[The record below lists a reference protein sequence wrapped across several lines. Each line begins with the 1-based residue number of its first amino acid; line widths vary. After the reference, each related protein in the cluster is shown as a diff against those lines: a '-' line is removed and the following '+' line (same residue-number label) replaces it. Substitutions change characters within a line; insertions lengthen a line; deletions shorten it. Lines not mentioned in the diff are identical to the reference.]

1 MLIKEVFKEFL
12 NEQKNN
18 LSKKTFDEYKSVIE
32 LFADSLHGYAWNN
45 IDDCDEAYNKAES
58 KKLEFVD
65 LYDHTHV
72 LSNVREFVDYFV
84 PRKVMAGD
92 EFKFKIV
99 PRVARKLLKWMRDK
113 NLINLSNEE
122 ITDYCE
128 NQSWEDSLEEMG
140 FI

>member
-72 LSNVREFVDYFV
+72 LSN
-84 PRKVMAGD
+84 
-92 EFKFKIV
+92 
-99 PRVARKLLKWMRDK
+99 
-113 NLINLSNEE
+113 EE